1 MSFDRIR
8 TSEDRNDKD
17 MSLEGQML
25 IAMPSMGDPRFERS
39 VIYVCAHS
47 ANGAMGIRVNRQSRR
62 VKFPELLVQLEVIGS
77 EETIRLPPPVVDVQ
91 VLRGGP
97 VDRGRGFV
105 LHSPDF
111 FTPSSSLAISDD
123 IALTATVDILRA
135 IAKGEGPKKSVLALG
150 YAGWAEGQLEI
161 EIQKNGWLTCP
172 ADEAII
178 FDSSHETKYERALKK
193 IGVDLSMLSV
203 QMGRA

>member
-1 MSFDRIR
+1 MSIDRIR
-8 TSEDRNDKD
+8 TSEDRNGNDT
-17 MSLEGQML
+17 SLEGQML
-25 IAMPSMGDPRFERS
+25 IAMPGMGDPRFERS
-39 VIYVCAHS
+39 LIYLCAHS
-47 ANGAMGIRVNRQSRR
+47 SSGAMGIRVNRESQR

-77 EETIRLPPPVVDVQ
+77 EEAIRLPSPAADVQ

-111 FTPSSSLAISDD
+111 FTPSSSLAISDN

-150 YAGWAEGQLEI
+150 YAGWAEGQLEG

-172 ADEAII
+172 ADESLI
-178 FDSSHETKYERALKK
+178 FDSNHETKYERALKK
-193 IGVDLSMLSV
+193 IGVDLSMLSA